1 MHKNVK
7 GMNISMVNSAYF
19 ENFELY
25 RIFIFYVAYNITNF
39 SFTCSQ
45 DTSSTIHLDS
55 FATYRMTFEVC
66 K

>member
-1 MHKNVK
+1 
-7 GMNISMVNSAYF
+7 MVNSAYF
-19 ENFELY
+19 EKFELY

-55 FATYRMTFEVC
+55 FATYRMTFEVS